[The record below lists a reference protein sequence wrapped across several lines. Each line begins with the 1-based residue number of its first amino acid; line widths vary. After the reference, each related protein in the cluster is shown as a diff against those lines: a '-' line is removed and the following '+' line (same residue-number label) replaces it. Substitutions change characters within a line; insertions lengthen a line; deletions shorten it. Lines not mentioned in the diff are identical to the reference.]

1 MPDFA
6 VLFSLLECK
15 KPKIRSHDKRKK
27 QHYCAKIC
35 TENRINMSLKD
46 LSIDLNIHG
55 RHGLLSFL
63 SFISISVL
71 HNLELETY
79 TLYNIANKLYK
90 AALLTR
96 YYVQHFHGP
105 YVDSEVNHKRNL
117 VKISFINKGYYFV

>member
-1 MPDFA
+1 MIKEKNNTI
-6 VLFSLLECK
+6 V
-15 KPKIRSHDKRKK
+15 R
-27 QHYCAKIC
+27 KIC
-35 TENRINMSLKD
+35 TEKRINMSLKD
-46 LSIDLNIHG
+46 LSIDLNNHG

-96 YYVQHFHGP
+96 YYVQHFRGP
-105 YVDSEVNHKRNL
+105 YVDSEVNHKRNF
-117 VKISFINKGYYFV
+117 VKIPFINKGY